1 MMFGSNNQSAALKL
15 RAAAL
20 ILALMLACAAITACE
35 SNNTGDDTFAA
46 ETSDITTAGQTEE
59 ETMPVTLE
67 LPGIDDFYG
76 DVNTV
81 TLREDK
87 HMVRYYCL
95 GAVTFD
101 LTITVHD
108 HMPTADEE
116 GETVVELKNTEER
129 TYNLEKMTDGHTYRI
144 KVRAYDGN
152 GGCSP
157 EAVAYISCDRHILN
171 PGEVER
177 AAAEFGIKEGTSA
190 YLAMLDIDRVYYDTV
205 AAKATNEIIIFFFE
219 GTGEDW
225 AKRYSALVV
234 VVKDGKVLF
243 ANNCCS
249 TIPDYPFDPSKNNGK
264 DMGTVAD
271 GFYVFTT
278 KNHNGEYA
286 SLNINNPL
294 LVRFKDQTHYYRTT
308 EGSAFDIHRRYSD
321 GIAPADAGWVNS
333 AGCFLVNTAGPEP
346 FIPFAKAVGIIPA
359 NATKL
364 TTYTKSVKGHVV
376 VDRYYA
382 EEFMLS
388 LGYPQSAIDQIRQRS
403 AALRIGK

>member
-1 MMFGSNNQSAALKL
+1 MFGNKML
-15 RAAAL
+15 RIVAL
-20 ILALMLACAAITACE
+20 ILALMLTCAAITACG
-35 SNNTGDDTFAA
+35 NNNNGDDTVAA
-46 ETSDITTAGQTEE
+46 GETSEITTVEQTEE
-59 ETMPVTLE
+59 ETEPNYTLE
-67 LPGIDDFYG
+67 LPGIDDFFG
-76 DVNTV
+76 DFNSI

-87 HMVRYYCL
+87 HVVRYYCL
-95 GAVTFD
+95 GGVTFD

-108 HMPTADEE
+108 HVPAADEE
-116 GETVVELKNTEER
+116 GTVVVELKSTEER
-129 TYNLEKMTDGHTYRI
+129 SYTLEKMTDGHTYRI

-157 EAVAYISCDRHILN
+157 EAVAYISCDRHILD

-177 AAAEFGIKEGTSA
+177 AAAEFGIKEGTNA
-190 YLAMLDIDRVYYDTV
+190 YHAMQDIDKVYYDTV
-205 AAKATNEIIIFFFE
+205 AAKATKETIIFFFE

-225 AKRYSALVV
+225 AKRYTALVV
-234 VVKDGKVLF
+234 VVRNGKVLY

-271 GFYVFTT
+271 GFYPFST

-321 GIAPADAGWVNS
+321 GIAPENAGWVNS
-333 AGCFLVNTAGPEP
+333 AGCFLVSNAGPGP
-346 FIPFAKAVGIIPA
+346 FIPFAKAVGIIPE
-359 NATKL
+359 NATEL
-364 TTYTKSVKGHVV
+364 IPYTKAVSGHVV

-382 EEFMLS
+382 EELMTS
-388 LGYPQSAIDQIRQRS
+388 LGYPQGAMDQIRQKS
-403 AALRIGK
+403 VTLRMGK